1 MSKNRLQVVHCRS
14 QLEGGDV
21 HTRLV
26 DTAAMT
32 SLLASQQGAQD
43 NEIADQNK
51 EFPATLSTE
60 TPVWRVGGIFGEG
73 AYEVLEHTSAA
84 IDSTYM
90 SVLPVLKDHDQTEQI
105 GIVSSVAL
113 QDRKLQG
120 TLKFSRTEDG
130 NDVATDVEDGIRKS
144 LSVGYVIM
152 QYARKIVDGV
162 QYVFVK
168 KWMPLEVSV
177 VAVPAD
183 YNAGFFRSAAM
194 TTTAQAVEVV
204 EEQTEQVEQVAS
216 TESVLEVVSGENL
229 ENTTDTNTN
238 KEPAQPEVVEQK
250 QEVQSTQ
257 STTESVSETVPEPV
271 AEAPAETA
279 SETVVEVQ
287 EVDTYEATANEIRQ
301 LAAELKVPET
311 LVNDSISAR
320 HSTDAFMD
328 AVRSFKQTPSIKTT
342 KTLTK
347 ENQMINFLQAARRDA
362 AAVET
367 SAELAGRNSKL
378 LEASGSNA
386 ILVPMSRTLTTTG
399 TGTGAELVSTAEG
412 TLIDALFPQ
421 TRLFQLGVQTLSGL
435 TSDLMIPKFNGGA
448 TAQWIGENPSSG
460 VSASTPGTDKILLKP
475 KTLMA
480 KVYITRQQL
489 ATAGNKDVEALVR
502 ADIMRQFAAAIDSAA
517 FNGSSDGDAPVG
529 LWNTVGVNTQSLAT
543 VDAKNLRAGFD
554 KIIAANA
561 NFANLAAVTSVE
573 GASVLKDTLKNS
585 VAGATT
591 LWEGEGVTGKI
602 LGTYDGYV
610 SNLIAKD
617 KGTGT
622 NEHVMIAGDF
632 SQFIFAQF
640 GDAMS
645 IEMISDENLAS
656 KGLVCLVAVM
666 MCDFGVRHPQ
676 SFVKFTGF
684 VPA

>member
-1 MSKNRLQVVHCRS
+1 MNKNRLQVLHVRS
-14 QLEGGDV
+14 ATGDIL
-21 HTRLV
+21 TRLV
-26 DTAAMT
+26 DINAMQN
-32 SLLASQQGAQD
+32 LAVPGQQD
-43 NEIADQNK
+43 NEIADTNK

-60 TPVWRVGGIFGEG
+60 TPVWRVGGIFGDG
-73 AYEVLEHTSAA
+73 AYEVLEHTAAA
-84 IDSTYM
+84 IDSTYF
-90 SVLPVLKDHDQTEQI
+90 SALPVLKDHDQTEQV
-105 GIVSSVAL
+105 GIVSSVSL

-130 NDVATDVEDGIRKS
+130 NEVATDVEDGIRKS

-162 QYVFVK
+162 QYVYIK

-183 YNAGFFRSAAM
+183 YNAGFFRSADASQVP
-194 TTTAQAVEVV
+194 AAVEIV
-204 EEQTEQVEQVAS
+204 EQEQTSEQVITEQVSTVDSTKVEVTEQ
-216 TESVLEVVSGENL
+216 
-229 ENTTDTNTN
+229 
-238 KEPAQPEVVEQK
+238 
-250 QEVQSTQ
+250 QESTQ
-257 STTESVSETVPEPV
+257 
-271 AEAPAETA
+271 
-279 SETVVEVQ
+279 
-287 EVDTYEATANEIRQ
+287 DTYEATASEIRA
-301 LAAELKVPET
+301 LAFELKVPESLAET
-311 LVNDSISAR
+311 AILAKRSIEEFLTEA
-320 HSTDAFMD
+320 
-328 AVRSFKQTPSIKTT
+328 RSFKQSPAILTT
-342 KTLTK
+342 KQQTPK
-347 ENQMINFLQAARRDA
+347 ENKMPIIINFLQAAKRDA

-367 SAELAGRNSKL
+367 SAELASRNSKL

-386 ILVPMSRTLTTTG
+386 ILVPLGRTLTTTG

-412 TLIDALFPQ
+412 SLIDALYPQ
-421 TRLFQLGVQTLSGL
+421 TRLLQLGATSITGL
-435 TSDLMIPKFNGGA
+435 NSDLMIPKFNGGA
-448 TAQWIGENPSSG
+448 SAQWIGENPSSG
-460 VSASTPGTDKILLKP
+460 VTASTPSTDKLLLKP

-517 FNGSSDGDAPVG
+517 FNSSSDSDAPTG
-529 LWNTVGVNTQSLAT
+529 LWTMSGVNTQSLAT

-561 NFANLAAVTSVE
+561 NFANLSLVTSIE

-591 LWEGEGVTGKI
+591 LWEGEGVQGKI

-617 KGTGT
+617 KGTGS
-622 NEHVMIAGDF
+622 NEHVAIAGDF

-645 IEMISDENLAS
+645 IEMVSDENLAS
-656 KGLVCLVAVM
+656 KGLVCLVAIM

-676 SFVKFTGF
+676 SFTKFTGF
-684 VPA
+684 IPA

>member
-1 MSKNRLQVVHCRS
+1 MNQNRLQVLHCRS
-14 QLEGGDV
+14 AGGDIL
-21 HTRLV
+21 TRLV
-26 DTAAMT
+26 DVNALQNLTAQMG
-32 SLLASQQGAQD
+32 QQD
-43 NEIADQNK
+43 NEIADTNK

-60 TPVWRVGGIFGEG
+60 TPVWRVGGIFGDG
-73 AYEVLEHTSAA
+73 AYEVLEHTAAA
-84 IDSTYM
+84 IDSTYF
-90 SVLPVLKDHDQTEQI
+90 SALPVLKDHDQTEQV
-105 GIVSSVAL
+105 GIVSSVSL

-130 NDVATDVEDGIRKS
+130 NEVATDVEDGIRKS

-162 QYVFVK
+162 QYVYIK

-183 YNAGFFRSAAM
+183 YNAGFFRSADASQVP
-194 TTTAQAVEVV
+194 AAVEVV
-204 EEQTEQVEQVAS
+204 EQEQEQVTTEQISEQAATVDTVEAV
-216 TESVLEVVSGENL
+216 TVDKGDTVEN
-229 ENTTDTNTN
+229 
-238 KEPAQPEVVEQK
+238 
-250 QEVQSTQ
+250 QEVDALVQTTQ
-257 STTESVSETVPEPV
+257 KPASAATTEQEQ
-271 AEAPAETA
+271 AP
-279 SETVVEVQ
+279 VQ
-287 EVDTYEATANEIRQ
+287 ELEQATIQDTYEATASEIRA
-301 LAAELKVPET
+301 LAFELKVPSNLAET
-311 LVNDSISAR
+311 AISAKR
-320 HSTDAFMD
+320 SIEEFLTEA
-328 AVRSFKQTPSIKTT
+328 RSFKQSPAI
-342 KTLTK
+342 LTK
-347 ENQMINFLQAARRDA
+347 QSNKETQMSINFLQAAKKDA
-362 AAVET
+362 AIVEQ
-367 SAELAGRNSKL
+367 SAELASRNSKL
-378 LEASGSNA
+378 LEASGNNA
-386 ILVPMSRTLTTTG
+386 VLVPLGRTLTTTG
-399 TGTGAELVSTAEG
+399 TGTGAELVSTQEG
-412 TLIDALFPQ
+412 SLIDALYPQ
-421 TRLFQLGVQTLSGL
+421 TRLLQLGATSMTGL
-435 TSDLMIPKFNGGA
+435 NSDLMIPKFNGGA
-448 TAQWIGENPSSG
+448 SAQWIGENPSSG
-460 VSASTPGTDKILLKP
+460 VTASTPSTDKLLLKP

-517 FNGSSDGDAPVG
+517 FNSSSDTDAPTG
-529 LWNTVGVNTQSLAT
+529 LWTMAGVNTQSLAT

-561 NFANLAAVTSVE
+561 NFANLSLVTSIE

-591 LWEGEGVTGKI
+591 LWEGEGVQGKI

-617 KGTGT
+617 KGTGS
-622 NEHVMIAGDF
+622 NEHVAIAGDF

-645 IEMISDENLAS
+645 IEMVNDENLAS
-656 KGLVCLVAVM
+656 KGLVCLVAIM

-676 SFVKFTGF
+676 SFTKFTGF